1 MPACV
6 HCGDMLT
13 DAEWEVGNCPI
24 CKQPARWRRG
34 PHGTD
39 YLGAPKPVY
48 ARDRDRPDWGTVR
61 TGLGL
66 MIVGVCLF
74 WVSGFFGS
82 FSDVA
87 ENAVNGQ
94 FAFAAT
100 AAARMGS
107 LSAVVLFVAGV
118 CCCAKLPEWSA
129 GRIWV
134 FMAIALQLLVF
145 LFALDVVSM
154 QRDNELTE
162 DRGFTLTY
170 DHLGRIQQK
179 KTKELPH
186 DERQIAIRS
195 TTVVVFA
202 TAAHLLLLLFPWS
215 MARYCYRRITAWSAL
230 GLLFAGIAFDLV
242 LLSLVWSG
250 PAMEERVTA
259 LLYLLLFGP
268 IVLSAWYVINL
279 LSIRRAVTRLI
290 RGESL
295 EPG

>member
-13 DAEWEVGNCPI
+13 DAEWEVGNCPM

-74 WVSGFFGS
+74 WVATIVGAYSE
-82 FSDVA
+82 VA
-87 ENAVNGQ
+87 ANAVNGQ
-94 FAFAAT
+94 FAFAA
-100 AAARMGS
+100 AEAS
-107 LSAVVLFVAGV
+107 LLAMFSSVVLFVAGV
-118 CCCAKLPEWSA
+118 CCCARLPEWSA
-129 GRIWV
+129 GRMWV
-134 FMAIALQLLVF
+134 FTTIALQLLVF
-145 LFALDVVSM
+145 LFALDVMSM
-154 QRDNELTE
+154 RRDNELTE

-179 KTKELPH
+179 KTKDLPH
-186 DERQIAIRS
+186 DLKRISIRAK
-195 TTVVVFA
+195 TAFIFA
-202 TAAHLLLLLFPWS
+202 TASHFLLLLFPWS
-215 MARYCYRRITAWSAL
+215 LAHYCYQHKTARSAFC
-230 GLLFAGIAFDLV
+230 LLIVGIVFDIFLLASNWNGPSSDEANAAHRPLAF
-242 LLSLVWSG
+242 G
-250 PAMEERVTA
+250 AIA
-259 LLYLLLFGP
+259 
-268 IVLSAWYVINL
+268 LSAWYVINL
-279 LSIRRAVTRLI
+279 ISVRRAVTRLI

-295 EPG
+295 ESGY